1 MTQLG
6 ELQKNYS
13 KIQAEGAELI
23 AISADD
29 EDETKTTVEELNLTF
44 TVLSDVDL
52 KTITAYNVLDQTNYE
67 IARPAT
73 FIVKSDGT
81 IVWITLDLAGIRV
94 PTSTIITEL
103 GKL

>member
-1 MTQLG
+1 M
-6 ELQKNYS
+6 QKNYS

-29 EDETKTTVEELNLTF
+29 QDGIKSTVEDLNLTF
-44 TVLSDVDL
+44 TVLADVNL
-52 KTITAYNVLDQTNYE
+52 NTITAYNVLDQTNFE

-73 FIVKSDGT
+73 FIINSDGT
-81 IVWITLDLAGIRV
+81 IAWITLDLAGIRV
-94 PTSTIITEL
+94 PTTTIITEL

>member
-1 MTQLG
+1 MQN
-6 ELQKNYS
+6 NYS

-29 EDETKTTVEELNLTF
+29 EDETKTTVAELNLTF
-44 TVLSDVDL
+44 TVLSNVDL
-52 KTITAYNVLDQTNYE
+52 KTITAYNVLDQTNFE

-73 FIVKSDGT
+73 FIVQSDGT
-81 IVWITLDLAGIRV
+81 IAWGTLDLTGIRV
-94 PTSTIITEL
+94 PTATLITEL

>member
-1 MTQLG
+1 MQ
-6 ELQKNYS
+6 QNYS
-13 KIQAEGAELI
+13 KIQAEGAALI

-29 EDETKTTVEELNLTF
+29 EDATKTTVEDLNLTF
-44 TVLSDVDL
+44 TVLADVAL
-52 KTITAYNVLDQTNYE
+52 ETITAYNVLDQTNFA

-73 FIVKSDGT
+73 FIINSDGT
-81 IVWITLDLAGIRV
+81 ITWITLDLAGIRV

>member
-1 MTQLG
+1 MQ
-6 ELQKNYS
+6 QNYS
-13 KIQAEGAELI
+13 KIQAEGAALI

-44 TVLSDVDL
+44 TVLADVDL
-52 KTITAYNVLDQTNYE
+52 ETITTYNVLDQTNFE

-73 FIVKSDGT
+73 FIINSDRT
-81 IVWITLDLAGIRV
+81 ITWITLDLTGIRV

>member
-1 MTQLG
+1 MQS
-6 ELQKNYS
+6 NYS

-29 EDETKTTVEELNLTF
+29 EDETKETVEELNLTF
-44 TVLSDVDL
+44 TVLSDVDIE
-52 KTITAYNVLDQTNYE
+52 TIAAYNVLDQTNFE

-73 FIVKSDGT
+73 FIIKSDGT

>member
-1 MTQLG
+1 M
-6 ELQKNYS
+6 QKNYNT
-13 KIQAEGAELI
+13 IQAEGAELI

-52 KTITAYNVLDQTNYE
+52 KTITAYNVLDQTTFA

-73 FIVKSDGT
+73 FIVNSDGT

-94 PTSTIITEL
+94 PTATLITEL